1 MTELGPT
8 TPRGRPRKDKDHWR
22 SIAQNR
28 GEALP
33 DDKPDRTT
41 DRGDRKRHYAFL
53 LMFPNTLAVVVI
65 GIAAPIIALVL
76 VLILGLTGLLH

>member
-8 TPRGRPRKDKDHWR
+8 TLGAARAKTRIHWR

-41 DRGDRKRHYAFL
+41 DRGDRKRDFAFL

-65 GIAAPIIALVL
+65 GIAVPIIALGL

>member
-1 MTELGPT
+1 M
-8 TPRGRPRKDKDHWR
+8 
-22 SIAQNR
+22 
-28 GEALP
+28 P

-41 DRGDRKRHYAFL
+41 DRGGRKRDFAFL

-65 GIAAPIIALVL
+65 AIAVPIIALGL

>member
-1 MTELGPT
+1 
-8 TPRGRPRKDKDHWR
+8 
-22 SIAQNR
+22 
-28 GEALP
+28 LP